1 MTTWTLELL
10 LEEGGKTGMQ
20 QKKQQQETASE
31 CTCGASLLVSSLSYF
46 ILLST
51 LWVEN
56 LILQV
61 KQRRFKEADI
71 WPQS

>member
-31 CTCGASLLVSSLSYF
+31 CTRGASLLVSSLSYF
-46 ILLST
+46 ILLS
-51 LWVEN
+51 
-56 LILQV
+56 IL
-61 KQRRFKEADI
+61 
-71 WPQS
+71 